1 MHWTEASEIDGN
13 GTTSVSFDKTTLN
26 KQFWTTK
33 QKLDKETHC
42 FEAWT
47 VAVSSSPMADQEK
60 KLVCTCFNIS
70 IQQSFV

>member
-1 MHWTEASEIDGN
+1 M
-13 GTTSVSFDKTTLN
+13 
-26 KQFWTTK
+26 TK

-60 KLVCTCFNIS
+60 KTSLYMFQHINSAIFCLVSCELKLEGTFLHQTGCS
-70 IQQSFV
+70 KL

>member
-1 MHWTEASEIDGN
+1 MHWTEAEPHL
-13 GTTSVSFDKTTLN
+13 SVFDKTTLN

-33 QKLDKETHC
+33 QNLDKETHC

-60 KLVCTCFNIS
+60 KN
-70 IQQSFV
+70 